1 MKNSLKEKYGFETR
15 IASDKEIEEL
25 AEFLVKN
32 DSISSRV
39 KNKTRIIG
47 LIENTVII
55 QDYKK
60 FDVSIY
66 LYNYIKQYKRNE
78 IMSIPFRVLK
88 TKFGMESL
96 TQDDVIFKLKE
107 LQKEKYNNQ
116 IKTKGR
122 PKRPMNKSI
131 EKTIQ
136 VKKYLENHPLE
147 NIEGICSQFGF
158 SKTTFY
164 RVCKWIDAHKLK
176 VQ

>member
-15 IASDKEIEEL
+15 IASDKEIGEL
-25 AEFLVKN
+25 AEFLVKT
-32 DSISSRV
+32 DSVSNR
-39 KNKTRIIG
+39 KTNKLQIIR
-47 LIENTVII
+47 LIENTVIV

-66 LYNYIKQYKRNE
+66 LYNYNKHYRRNE

-88 TKFGMESL
+88 TKFGIERL
-96 TQDDVIFKLKE
+96 TQDDIIFKLKE
-107 LQKEKYNNQ
+107 LQKEKYNKKT
-116 IKTKGR
+116 KTKGR

-136 VKKYLENHPLE
+136 VRKYLENHPLE
-147 NIEGICSQFGF
+147 NIEGICHEFGF

-164 RVCKWIDAHKLK
+164 RVCKWIDRHNTKAK
-176 VQ
+176 